1 MIQQHTVLIYHSKE
15 CKRDLPIFGDMK
27 LEKWKTYMK
36 FTSVKD
42 MEKFKDRYSKIKK
55 IPRNRI
61 DFYYKNMI

>member
-1 MIQQHTVLIYHSKE
+1 MIQLYTVLIYHSKE
-15 CKRDLPIFGDMK
+15 CKRDLPIFGNMK
-27 LEKWKTYMK
+27 LEKRKTYMK